1 MPTLGCIPSPPDVRD
16 YKLVVAGSVGPLPE
30 SFELIP
36 PKVKNQGGTS
46 SCVAHAA
53 SSAVEYF
60 HAQEHEAV
68 AQFSTEFIYGYRPKD
83 YYQGNGMIIREAL
96 QTLAQLGDVFWI
108 NLPGNHQVEEA
119 RANVDKHL
127 EALTPLAA
135 PHKIAEY
142 YRCRGAEEMKRA
154 LVTGHPLIC
163 CIAVRQ
169 GDHLDST
176 HVWRTDPKANI
187 TGYHALMIYGY
198 NTVGFLTQNS
208 WGTVWGNGGR
218 FILPY
223 DFELGEVWGL
233 RDQADPDA
241 ENDIK
246 RPFRSFI
253 GQIIAKVI
261 NFFLRLGRK

>member
-1 MPTLGCIPSPPDVRD
+1 M
-16 YKLVVAGSVGPLPE
+16 
-30 SFELIP
+30 
-36 PKVKNQGGTS
+36 
-46 SCVAHAA
+46 
-53 SSAVEYF
+53 
-60 HAQEHEAV
+60 
-68 AQFSTEFIYGYRPKD
+68 
-83 YYQGNGMIIREAL
+83 
-96 QTLAQLGDVFWI
+96 
-108 NLPGNHQVEEA
+108 EEA

-127 EALTPLAA
+127 EELTPLAA

-154 LVTGHPLIC
+154 LLTGHPLIC

-169 GDHLDST
+169 GDHLDSA
-176 HVWRTDPKANI
+176 HVWRTDPKAQI

-208 WGTVWGNGGR
+208 WGTGWGNGGR

-223 DFELGEVWGL
+223 DFDLGEVWGL
-233 RDQADPDA
+233 RDQDDPDA

-261 NFFLRLGRK
+261 NFFLRLCRKQ